1 MNTINILIP
10 THVMPDVKSVT
21 TMFFD
26 SLLNTLKKKIN
37 VHITWLVYTNEKFIP
52 PKGVNSDVTILDIH
66 DFKNAVEVLSKIK
79 PDIIYADPSWS
90 FIDYALSS
98 AAKLFTI
105 PTFSM
110 INSDIFSKKTKI
122 KQLTFNFSRFF
133 ENSLPTDTIQ
143 NKKQF
148 MKRGRFYIY
157 KYLFLLKTK
166 INLKT
171 DIIHTLFV
179 IWKYILSDKLDPK
192 FGSDVIQF
200 LENKNSF
207 QQKLDVG
214 FKRSNLLITGNPMYD
229 STFQKLSEK
238 KLSLNKNGVVNVLV
252 APSSLYEHGLWT
264 KNQRDKMILDLMTEL
279 NKHKNKICTTV
290 KLHPSSSVL
299 SEYES
304 LIHSVNSQ
312 IPVYQK
318 GEILDF
324 LINADVLISFEGSTT
339 EVFALLSKKPIIICN
354 FFNLNDDL
362 FLTKEIAIECKDLS
376 DLIDMI
382 YNSMSSYSSFSEN
395 REQFIQEFMSY
406 WDGKANE
413 RITDKILSL
422 VKNKIL

>member
-37 VHITWLVYTNEKFIP
+37 VHITWLVYTTEKFIP
-52 PKGVNSDVTILDIH
+52 SKGVNSDVTILDIH
-66 DFKNAVEVLSKIK
+66 DFKNAVEILSKIK

-98 AAKLFTI
+98 AAKSFSI

-122 KQLTFNFSRFF
+122 TQLTFNFSRFF
-133 ENSLPTDTIQ
+133 ENSIPTDTVQ

-157 KYLFLLKTK
+157 KYLFLLRTK

-207 QQKLDVG
+207 KQKLDVG
-214 FKRSNLLITGNPMYD
+214 FKRSN
-229 STFQKLSEK
+229 
-238 KLSLNKNGVVNVLV
+238 
-252 APSSLYEHGLWT
+252 
-264 KNQRDKMILDLMTEL
+264 
-279 NKHKNKICTTV
+279 
-290 KLHPSSSVL
+290 
-299 SEYES
+299 
-304 LIHSVNSQ
+304 
-312 IPVYQK
+312 
-318 GEILDF
+318 
-324 LINADVLISFEGSTT
+324 SF
-339 EVFALLSKKPIIICN
+339 F
-354 FFNLNDDL
+354 
-362 FLTKEIAIECKDLS
+362 CKS
-376 DLIDMI
+376 CWACVW
-382 YNSMSSYSSFSEN
+382 Y
-395 REQFIQEFMSY
+395 
-406 WDGKANE
+406 
-413 RITDKILSL
+413 
-422 VKNKIL
+422 